1 MAIVNGNP
9 VNANYTNAKLVSKE
23 ALNQDLI
30 GTYNLKNNSSAEII
44 NVQDKI
50 NQNSA
55 NIATN
60 ANNIQTNAANIQSNL
75 DSINDII
82 AEIAAGTKKVKS
94 YATDIDYENDNDPLV
109 GGEIYYNATTG
120 SLRYYNFVDSEWKPV
135 GQQILG
141 IQESVGIGDGLT
153 TQFTITNAPLND
165 EAILVFLNGRLIEK
179 SNYSVNLPLIEF
191 NTAPALGVEVYVWYL
206 SEGSPASPVVASG
219 TPVVLYRTITSGE
232 ITAKQLTLP
241 SVPANAAQVMVDAI
255 GGSTGHYG
263 IDYAVSGAIMD
274 WDGLGLEPTLN
285 TNDVLRI
292 FYFT

>member
-9 VNANYTNAKLVSKE
+9 VNSQYTNSKLVSKE
-23 ALNQDLI
+23 ALAQDLI
-30 GTYNLKNNSSAEII
+30 GTYNLKNDSSAEII

-50 NQNSA
+50 NSQSDDISN
-55 NIATN
+55 N
-60 ANNIQTNAANIQSNL
+60 AAAIIVNTNNIQANL
-75 DSINDII
+75 DSINDIT

-109 GGEIYYNATTG
+109 GGEIYYNTTTG
-120 SLRYYNFVDSEWKPV
+120 SLRYYNAVDSEWKPV
-135 GQQILG
+135 GQQTLG
-141 IQESVGIGDGLT
+141 IQESIGLGDGST

-206 SEGSPASPVVASG
+206 SEGSPASPIVASG
-219 TPVVLYRTITSGE
+219 TPVVLYRTITAGE

-241 SVPANAAQVMVDAI
+241 SVPANAAQVMIDAI

-263 IDYAVSGAIMD
+263 IDYSVTGAIMD
-274 WDGLGLEPTLN
+274 WEGLGLESTLN
-285 TNDVLRI
+285 ANDVLRI